1 MPIETR
7 NPPQR
12 YAIIYLM
19 LGKNYSRSLTNNQ
32 SISRSP
38 TIETL
43 LNFFPFFFFHR
54 KRNSPSHYSFLI
66 SVLETLAVLVMV
78 CKT

>member
-43 LNFFPFFFFHR
+43 LNFFPFFFFIESEIPQAIIHSLFQLWR
-54 KRNSPSHYSFLI
+54 HWLSS
-66 SVLETLAVLVMV
+66 
-78 CKT
+78 

>member
-19 LGKNYSRSLTNNQ
+19 LGKNYSWALINNQ
-32 SISRSP
+32 GISRSP

-43 LNFFPFFFFHR
+43 LNFFPFFFSYKAKFP
-54 KRNSPSHYSFLI
+54 KPLFIPYFSSGDTGCPRNGL
-66 SVLETLAVLVMV
+66 
-78 CKT
+78 